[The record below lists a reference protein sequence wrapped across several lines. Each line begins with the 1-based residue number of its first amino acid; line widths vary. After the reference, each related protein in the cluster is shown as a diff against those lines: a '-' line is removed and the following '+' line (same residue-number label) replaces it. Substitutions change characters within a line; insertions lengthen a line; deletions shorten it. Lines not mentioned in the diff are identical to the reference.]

1 MSLRSRLQ
9 QIPVFWTKREV
20 LGASEPVQVL
30 FARVT
35 AAVLICGVYA
45 AAGLG
50 WPALPPAQVIV
61 HCRLHMWACCLC
73 R

>member
-30 FARVT
+30 FGRLTVAVAGEPACLPGNRPRAGT
-35 AAVLICGVYA
+35 ASVAS
-45 AAGLG
+45 
-50 WPALPPAQVIV
+50 
-61 HCRLHMWACCLC
+61 
-73 R
+73 